1 MLSSSSS
8 FGLSCWQWAWG
19 LSQNKETALVP
30 FLTVLPMTPFHPFF
44 CNKYQPTS
52 SGLWSDSWTEYLKLG
67 LSQKLPVLAPA
78 LSAPTRPPSC
88 PLFSSLQAAPPA
100 PPLGAL
106 SSGKGSRAGP
116 QMQTLGS
123 SWKCWRLWE
132 EGPARGRKDGGAE
145 GPQAAC
151 PQEGICLSF
160 TDSFLSSLLGAEE
173 SALDKTQGRV
183 YASLA
188 SGYHKLSLDYGE
200 EGGLL
205 PPNTRPPRVKAVF
218 PLPSSSIPFSLNSIY
233 CRTTNLEAVHMCNLF
248 SSQ

>member
-1 MLSSSSS
+1 
-8 FGLSCWQWAWG
+8 
-19 LSQNKETALVP
+19 
-30 FLTVLPMTPFHPFF
+30 MTPFHPFF

-205 PPNTRPPRVKAVF
+205 PPNTRPPESQGCVSPSFQLHPLFFKQYLLQNHKLGGCSHVQSIFITVREDLGVTDSQKYRVAEHR
-218 PLPSSSIPFSLNSIY
+218 PECGTL
-233 CRTTNLEAVHMCNLF
+233 
-248 SSQ
+248 